1 MYTDLKNYQ
10 IIMVLLK
17 KYGIKHVDL
26 SAGSRNIPFV
36 YSVENDPFFIC
47 YSVVDERSAAYFAL
61 GISQHLGVPVAI
73 SCTSSTATCNYL
85 PAITEAFY
93 QGIPL
98 IVLTGDRPPYYLGQ
112 MENQMIQQVGM
123 YKDVCKKSVNLPM
136 VNTDEDFWYCERLV
150 NEALLELNHNG
161 IGPIHIN
168 IPVSNASK
176 SLTAKVLPAVR
187 EIRRI
192 ELGDNILWEL
202 KKNELNHYNK
212 ILVICGQYVPRA
224 EEEIV
229 LLDTFSRK
237 YNCVVA
243 VEHMSNISCYNALN
257 LCLVS
262 EVLSYEEFSKLKP
275 DLVISFGGNITSAL
289 MGLLRNN
296 HSEVHH
302 WLISQ
307 KGEII
312 DAFKCLTDIF
322 ECSLPHFLKYFIQQ
336 GNIVK
341 NSSDYYNTWKKHI
354 KDIKW
359 PDFEYSNLFVIRHFI
374 QKIPEPSILHL
385 SVLNSIR
392 MSQFFSL
399 PSGVR
404 VYANIGTDGI
414 DGCMS
419 AFLGQSC
426 VFDKLAFLV
435 IGDLSFFYDMNSLRI
450 RHIKN
455 NVRILLINNHGGAE
469 FHYNTGKKKDP
480 TIDLHTAAKH
490 NTTALGWAES
500 VGFKYLSAHTQAE
513 YMLNIDTFVNPD
525 IDHPIL
531 YEVFTDMEKDASV
544 LHDFYNMNRNPS
556 FFKRVVKSVL
566 SDTTIEYLKRLQGR

>member
-10 IIMVLLK
+10 IIIVLLK
-17 KYGIKHVDL
+17 KYGIKHVVL

-112 MENQMIQQVGM
+112 MENQMIQ
-123 YKDVCKKSVNLPM
+123 
-136 VNTDEDFWYCERLV
+136 
-150 NEALLELNHNG
+150 
-161 IGPIHIN
+161 
-168 IPVSNASK
+168 PVSNASK

-354 KDIKW
+354 EDIKW

-469 FHYNTGKKKDP
+469 FHYNTGKMKDP

-490 NTTALGWAES
+490 NTTALGGAES